1 MTGAGWPISR
11 LFRLRGWG
19 CRASLVLLA
28 VSVFVPPCRVRSAPP
43 DLPPSPLRVIP
54 QPKSLV
60 PGTGDLVWSH
70 NSPWILQAPAPDA
83 RLWQAASEIFGSP
96 NGTFITNA
104 ASDFRLQLGIPAS
117 ATFPTGPHTPAWATN
132 AEGYFLSVHTNQ
144 LRIQSATAQ
153 GAFYGLQTLAQ
164 LRSSGDNHFHCP
176 AVVVADWPSLTFRGV
191 HWFPSASGAAMDQ
204 RLIDH
209 VFSAFK
215 FNHCVIQCEAARW
228 DSHPEIAMRNS
239 ISKPALRQLVAA
251 CRQRFLEPIPLVN
264 LPGHAE
270 WMFRHGQ
277 NTNLIEDPQTPY
289 ACCVR
294 NPQTVAFLESVLTE
308 CLEVFHPQTF
318 HLGFDEITL
327 RGRFPNPDCPFCRAA
342 PATTLMT
349 ESANHWADWLAA
361 RGVGTLIWGDML
373 LGPGEAADATSAK
386 TTLEAT
392 GRRAGLAKTITIA
405 DWHYVWDADRR
416 SLDALHQAGFP
427 TIATTWSEPV
437 NIYRFSQAAL
447 ASGSGG
453 LLQSTWAGFF
463 PDERELTREINQF
476 AAYILAADYAW
487 SGRTNPPAQL
497 GYDAQAVFL
506 QAYAGASTNRLN

>member
-1 MTGAGWPISR
+1 MTGARRTLAW
-11 LFRLRGWG
+11 LFRLRPPAWRPRLSLLSVG
-19 CRASLVLLA
+19 CWLLPCCLLA
-28 VSVFVPPCRVRSAPP
+28 AAPEH
-43 DLPPSPLRVIP
+43 PPSPLRVIP

-60 PGTGDLVWSH
+60 PGTGAFVWSR

-83 RLWQAASEIFGSP
+83 RLWQAVTEIFGSP

-104 ASDFRLQLGIPAS
+104 ASDYQLQLGIAGRT
-117 ATFPTGPHTPAWATN
+117 TFPTGPHTPAWATN
-132 AEGYFLSVHTNQ
+132 AEGYFLSVQTNH
-144 LRIQSATAQ
+144 LLIQSATAQ

-164 LRSSGDNHFHCP
+164 LRSTVDDHFHCP
-176 AVVVADWPSLTFRGV
+176 AVAVADWPSLTFRGV
-191 HWFPSASGAAMDQ
+191 HWFPSASGVAMDQ
-204 RLIDH
+204 RLIER

-239 ISKPALRQLVAA
+239 ISKPALRQLVVA
-251 CRQRFLEPIPLVN
+251 CRQRFLEPMPLVN

-277 NTNLIEDPQTPY
+277 NTNLLEDPQMPY

-294 NPQTVAFLESVLTE
+294 NPQTVAFLASVLTE

-327 RGRFPNPDCPFCRAA
+327 RGRFPNPDCPFCHDAT
-342 PATTLMT
+342 ATTLMT
-349 ESANHWADWLAA
+349 ETANHWAGWLAA
-361 RGVGTLIWGDML
+361 RGVGTVIWGDML

-386 TTLEAT
+386 TPLEAA
-392 GRRAGLAKTITIA
+392 GRRTGLAKSITIA

-416 SLDALHQAGFP
+416 SLDTLHHAGFH
-427 TIATTWSEPV
+427 TLATTWSEPV

-463 PDERELTREINQF
+463 PDERELTREVNQF

-487 SGRTNPPAQL
+487 SGRAEPPAQL
-497 GYDAQAVFL
+497 GYAAQAVFL
-506 QAYAGASTNRLN
+506 QAYSGASTNRLN